1 VRTYG
6 KITNPDGTQ
15 SWVQVTT
22 DGSGSNDAV
31 YATALVQTVKLNIN
45 ESPFYAN
52 SGIPAKPSVVQQLFP
67 DYYVQMIQQ
76 TFAPVFANVAIARTP
91 ASNPPKYTINITT
104 NQGVKITAEVAQ

>member
-52 SGIPAKPSVVQQLFP
+52 SGIPAKPSWYNSCFQ
-67 DYYVQMIQQ
+67 
-76 TFAPVFANVAIARTP
+76 
-91 ASNPPKYTINITT
+91 ITT
-104 NQGVKITAEVAQ
+104 YK